1 MFLQVLAK
9 DPNKIYKVQLAIA
22 FSLPFHFQMK
32 FFAFRR
38 LVSWLTVSALEV
50 LYSR

>member
-9 DPNKIYKVQLAIA
+9 DPNKIYKVIDTTIA
-22 FSLPFHFQMK
+22 LWFFFMK
-32 FFAFRR
+32 FFAFRK
-38 LVSWLTVSALEV
+38 LVSWLTVSALVV